1 MVFSIYIYD
10 LISVITHSQ
19 PAAYV
24 NDSQLHFKFSLSY
37 SSSAMAAV
45 NRDLKDSKWWA
56 KNSLL
61 INPDE
66 TKLVVVG

>member
-1 MVFSIYIYD
+1 
-10 LISVITHSQ
+10 
-19 PAAYV
+19 
-24 NDSQLHFKFSLSY
+24 
-37 SSSAMAAV
+37 MAAV